1 LKAPNR
7 PQKEYQ
13 KLRHSPGRSARP
25 KPAGRAPAI
34 AAMVVMPVSSPYR
47 RRLRRYHQPAMAA
60 TASRSSTPRASQVC
74 HERARQAE
82 KVTARAATGNS
93 SAPDTLVRQAR
104 PSRAPSSRVC
114 RPRRPGWS
122 DCTSR
127 TISPSAAVLSSINRV
142 SLLTDAPM
150 NSTMGLKATKAAA
163 SRPMAGVR
171 G

>member
-1 LKAPNR
+1 
-7 PQKEYQ
+7 
-13 KLRHSPGRSARP
+13 
-25 KPAGRAPAI
+25 
-34 AAMVVMPVSSPYR
+34 M
-47 RRLRRYHQPAMAA
+47 
-60 TASRSSTPRASQVC
+60 
-74 HERARQAE
+74 
-82 KVTARAATGNS
+82 TARAATGNS
-93 SAPDTLVRQAR
+93 SSPDTLVRLAR
-104 PSRAPSSRVC
+104 PNTTPSSKVC

-163 SRPMAGVR
+163 SRPMASAR